1 MVTLLDYYV
10 KKNILKKELD
20 EDDNIYDPKTKWF
33 RNHTESEQDKIMETA
48 KEEWWKKYGE
58 AYMNSVYNDEV
69 IAAKELGRD
78 ISKWFS
84 ERVIQNIKPLTN
96 KLLGNYSDA
105 YREQLLTLTKNFIDD
120 TDEDKKE
127 PVELTEEDLDM
138 RLQATKEHL
147 ENIKIENG
155 LWEDYY
161 TFLKDERS
169 SNNG

>member
-1 MVTLLDYYV
+1 
-10 KKNILKKELD
+10 
-20 EDDNIYDPKTKWF
+20 
-33 RNHTESEQDKIMETA
+33 
-48 KEEWWKKYGE
+48 
-58 AYMNSVYNDEV
+58 MNSVYNDEV
-69 IAAKELGRD
+69 IAAKELGKD

-105 YREQLLTLTKNFIDD
+105 YRKQLLTLTKNFIDD

>member
-10 KKNILKKELD
+10 EKNILKKELD

-48 KEEWWKKYGE
+48 KE
-58 AYMNSVYNDEV
+58 
-69 IAAKELGRD
+69 LGKD

-96 KLLGNYSDA
+96 KLLENYSDA